1 MSLTSESGEWSTYIT
16 PSSIETASPPF
27 NSYTSP
33 FSSFTLQPSLQGASA
48 SFSAPVVSSL
58 ESLPAMTVTVCG
70 LGSIFEMVRAC
81 AGAAQSKV
89 VTPSVATPIDLMPIP
104 PRYFGLAPIAEER
117 RDFVADVAMA
127 LSPLFMNS
135 AIAKPSSKARKGSCP
150 KGSPISREATGTKF
164 PMSAFRCLVTE
175 TGHCCGKEGH
185 GGRRKESLKSP
196 AYSQGPHR
204 SEKDA
209 SHGAYRYRDGHSGF
223 GIIWARCRDH
233 PRDDLAHPDSSHHSA
248 ASAIRFRSY
257 LRLGAS

>member
-1 MSLTSESGEWSTYIT
+1 
-16 PSSIETASPPF
+16 
-27 NSYTSP
+27 
-33 FSSFTLQPSLQGASA
+33 
-48 SFSAPVVSSL
+48 
-58 ESLPAMTVTVCG
+58 MTVTVCG

-81 AGAAQSKV
+81 AGAAQSKIM
-89 VTPSVATPIDLMPIP
+89 TPTPIDLMLIP
-104 PRYFGLAPIAEER
+104 PKYFGLAPIAEER

-150 KGSPISREATGTKF
+150 KGSPISREATGTRF
-164 PMSAFRCLVTE
+164 TMSAFLCQVTE

-204 SEKDA
+204 SEKEA

-248 ASAIRFRSY
+248 ASAIRFGS
-257 LRLGAS
+257 